1 VDGKRQFVNFKV
13 RQMYDI
19 VVVGA
24 GVMGSAAAYHLA
36 RDGRRV
42 LLIEQFSVGHTQG
55 SSHGGSRIIR
65 YTHDDVAYVRLMPAI
80 FERWRQLEAES
91 GAALLQMTGGLY
103 LGPADEPFLC
113 GAQHALQTLQYP
125 YQVLSPTELPGHFPQ
140 FRLPPGW
147 LALYQETSGILA
159 ATRCVE
165 TLVQQAVRHG
175 ATVREKTQ
183 VQAVL
188 PNGDGVTLRLAGPGG
203 EETILAAQAV
213 ICAGPWIGRLLAPLL
228 PYPLPLQVTHQ
239 QVAYFA
245 VEQPDLYAVGRCPL
259 YIFTALPHFYGFPI
273 FDRAGEVKIGM
284 ELVGSVVDP
293 DTPRTVTAAAISEL
307 SAAIER
313 SLVGVRPEP
322 TRVELCLY
330 TESPNHHFVID
341 RHPEHPQIL
350 MAGGFSGRGF
360 KFGIAVGRLLADLAA
375 SAPGVYESE
384 FWLPRFAITRFAQ

>member
-1 VDGKRQFVNFKV
+1 
-13 RQMYDI
+13 MYDSYDSI
-19 VVVGA
+19 VIGA

-36 RDGRRV
+36 KDGRRV
-42 LLIEQFSVGHTQG
+42 LLIEQFKVGHTHG

-80 FERWRQLEAES
+80 FELWRRLEAES
-91 GAALLQMTGGLY
+91 GIPLLQMTGGLY
-103 LGPADEPFLC
+103 LGPEDEAFLC
-113 GAQHALQTLQYP
+113 GAQQALQTLQYP
-125 YQVLSPTELPGHFPQ
+125 YESLSPTELPARFPQ
-140 FRLPPGW
+140 FRIPSGW
-147 LALYQETSGILA
+147 LALYQEQSGILA

-165 TLVQQAVRHG
+165 TLARQAVRCG
-175 ATVREKTQ
+175 ATVREQTQ
-183 VQAVL
+183 VQAVR
-188 PNGDGVTLRLAGPGG
+188 PEGGGVAVRLAGAGG
-203 EETILAAQAV
+203 EETVYAAQAV
-213 ICAGPWIGRLLAPLL
+213 ITAGPWTQRLLAPLL
-228 PYPLPLQVTHQ
+228 PYALPLQVTHQ

-273 FDRAGEVKIGM
+273 FERAGEIKVGM
-284 ELVGSVVDP
+284 ELVGTVVDP
-293 DTPRTVTAAAISEL
+293 DAPRTAMDTAIPEL

-313 SLVGVRPEP
+313 TLVGVRPEP

-330 TESPNHHFVID
+330 TETPNHHFIID

-350 MAGGFSGRGF
+350 IAGGFSGRGF

-384 FWLPRFAITRFAQ
+384 FWLPRFAVTRFAH

>member
-1 VDGKRQFVNFKV
+1 
-13 RQMYDI
+13 MYDLI
-19 VVVGA
+19 VIGA

-36 RDGRRV
+36 KDGRRV
-42 LLIEQFSVGHTQG
+42 LLIEQFTIGHTHG

-80 FERWRQLEAES
+80 FELWRRLEAES
-91 GAALLQMTGGLY
+91 GASLLQMTGGLY
-103 LGPADEPFLC
+103 IGPEDEPFLR
-113 GAQHALQTLQYP
+113 GAQHALHTLQYP
-125 YQVLSPTELPGHFPQ
+125 YQVLSPDELPDRFPQ
-140 FRLPPGW
+140 FRLPAGW
-147 LALYQETSGILA
+147 LALYQQESGILA

-165 TLVQQAVRHG
+165 TLAHQAVQHG
-175 ATVREKTQ
+175 ATVRERTQ
-183 VQAVL
+183 VQAVT
-188 PNGDGVTLRLAGPGG
+188 PAGDGVAVRLAGAGG
-203 EETILAAQAV
+203 EETLYAVQAV
-213 ICAGPWIGRLLAPLL
+213 ITAGPWIERLLAPLL
-228 PYPLPLQVTHQ
+228 PYRLPLQVTHQ

-245 VEQPDLYAVGRCPL
+245 VEQPELYAVGRCPL

-273 FDRAGEVKIGM
+273 FERAGEVKVGM

-293 DTPRTVTAAAISEL
+293 DAPRTATEAAISEL

-313 SLVGVRPEP
+313 SLVGVRPQP

-330 TESPNHHFVID
+330 TETPNHHFIID

-350 MAGGFSGRGF
+350 MGGGFSGRGF

-384 FWLPRFAITRFAQ
+384 FWLPRFAVTRFAH